1 MRPAEPIAVAAP
13 AAAAPAAVPG
23 AWRAARSPDVA
34 RDLSRLARGLWRRRW
49 LIVALGALGA
59 AASVALALALPDR
72 YTAYGR
78 ISVGPETFG
87 GAASELSVLPQAQL
101 IALETEVQA
110 LWDGAL
116 LVEVAR
122 ALDLPA
128 NPEFSPALAE
138 RRAAL
143 AAETPETPPDA
154 AALRSEIMLAFVN
167 SMKVEVLGQSRII
180 EASVSTSSPGLAAD
194 IVNTLLGTHVARR
207 REAVLNGFANAQA
220 LVDREIDA
228 LSAALT
234 ETERALAEQE
244 LVAGGRD
251 GATALRATL
260 AEIDRQLVEVGARLA
275 AAEASVAAVSGGG
288 ADGGGPGAQMGEAQ
302 TIQSLLAAQ
311 AAARAR
317 LDAVRRAEGARS
329 RDYALAEQEV
339 AEADAAVAG
348 AREAML
354 RGRLEAL
361 RRAEAERG
369 HLRAAR
375 AALLERIEG
384 QAAAA
389 AALHPLRREVE
400 SRSAAL
406 LALQTRSD
414 ALSAQRALW
423 EPNVVVASEAAV
435 PAEPSGPNRK
445 LIAVA
450 GTVAFGA
457 LTLLVAFLLEALRG
471 TIGVRRDVE
480 ADFAIPAL
488 AELPAPPRRGGEDM
502 AALMTQA
509 PDNPYARAVRAL
521 SYAVFPR
528 GGAGVL
534 LFAGV
539 GADPRG
545 ARARLCLG
553 LAHALAADGARVALV
568 SATGPAI
575 GERAG
580 AAAGP
585 A

>member
-1 MRPAEPIAVAAP
+1 
-13 AAAAPAAVPG
+13 
-23 AWRAARSPDVA
+23 
-34 RDLSRLARGLWRRRW
+34 
-49 LIVALGALGA
+49 
-59 AASVALALALPDR
+59 
-72 YTAYGR
+72 
-78 ISVGPETFG
+78 
-87 GAASELSVLPQAQL
+87 
-101 IALETEVQA
+101 
-110 LWDGAL
+110 
-116 LVEVAR
+116 
-122 ALDLPA
+122 
-128 NPEFSPALAE
+128 
-138 RRAAL
+138 
-143 AAETPETPPDA
+143 
-154 AALRSEIMLAFVN
+154 
-167 SMKVEVLGQSRII
+167 
-180 EASVSTSSPGLAAD
+180 
-194 IVNTLLGTHVARR
+194 
-207 REAVLNGFANAQA
+207 
-220 LVDREIDA
+220 
-228 LSAALT
+228 
-234 ETERALAEQE
+234 
-244 LVAGGRD
+244 
-251 GATALRATL
+251 
-260 AEIDRQLVEVGARLA
+260 
-275 AAEASVAAVSGGG
+275 
-288 ADGGGPGAQMGEAQ
+288 MGEAQ

-488 AELPAPPRRGGEDM
+488 AELPAPPRPRGGEDM

-509 PDNPYARAVRAL
+509 PDSPYARGVRAL

-528 GGAGVL
+528 GAAGVL
-534 LFAGV
+534 VLAGV

-545 ARARLCLG
+545 ARAGLCLG

-585 A
+585 ALRAASAPEPGGPGGAPQPGGRVAQIGARAGASVTGDACRALIEDLRRRFDVVLVDGGEDPEGPSARLYAPLADAALLVVGRGRTRRDAFADALDETARWPTRLVGAAIVA